1 MTVDEAGTPDLAHP
15 EPPALEVGSVSAA
28 ALHRIWSGCRTAE
41 VIEPRRDRRIDAVV
55 AIASQLAARTD
66 LSVNVDATWHDDRVD
81 LAWAFAH
88 HLPRSAIGCPVA
100 QHPRQPPEGVGPF
113 PDHPAAVRIG
123 SMGTH
128 RPFIAGGLMPL
139 ETTTRAVTVVFADH
153 EDDRLQG
160 AAWAADARIVVVAPC
175 SVVPMSWPVDEF
187 RLGDVPLDIVVA
199 GAPVDAR

>member
-1 MTVDEAGTPDLAHP
+1 VDESTTPNLSRP
-15 EPPALEVGSVSAA
+15 EPPALEVGSPAAA

-41 VIEPRRDRRIDAVV
+41 VLERCRSGRIEAVV

-66 LSVNVDATWHDDRVD
+66 LSVNVDATWHDDRVE

-88 HLPRSAIGCPVA
+88 HLPRNSIGCPKA
-100 QHPRQPPEGVGPF
+100 THPRQPPEGVGPF
-113 PDHPAAVRIG
+113 PDGPASVRLG

-128 RPFIAGGLMPL
+128 RPFLAGGLMPL
-139 ETTTRAVTVVFADH
+139 ETTTTRAVTVVFADH

-160 AAWAADARIVVVAPC
+160 AAWASDARIIVVAPC
-175 SVVPMSWPVDEF
+175 SVVPASWPVDEF

-199 GAPVDAR
+199 GAPVSAQ